1 MYYPEAQ
8 KAFNLIKGSV
18 TIVND
23 VPPDVYPDPY
33 RQRSARDLN
42 SLRAVCDG
50 FHGGMITP
58 AFGSELMDILTKFL
72 VDQDVDAA
80 ISAIAEAAE
89 RTNLAEACSWF
100 WK

>member
-1 MYYPEAQ
+1 
-8 KAFNLIKGSV
+8 
-18 TIVND
+18 
-23 VPPDVYPDPY
+23 
-33 RQRSARDLN
+33 
-42 SLRAVCDG
+42 
-50 FHGGMITP
+50 
-58 AFGSELMDILTKFL
+58 MDILTKFL